1 MNLSSIDS
9 ILNGGITTKSS
20 RKGEI
25 KMILYTKP
33 DCPLCTVAKL
43 KLNAAEINY
52 EISTDEEVMDK
63 LNLDRLPVLQLSNG
77 ALLSFKEILQY
88 IDGGNLKNEN

>member
-1 MNLSSIDS
+1 
-9 ILNGGITTKSS
+9 
-20 RKGEI
+20 
-25 KMILYTKP
+25 MILYTKL

-43 KLNAAEINY
+43 KLNAAEIDY
-52 EISTDEEVMDK
+52 EISTDEEIMDK

-77 ALLSFKEILQY
+77 TLLSFKEILQY